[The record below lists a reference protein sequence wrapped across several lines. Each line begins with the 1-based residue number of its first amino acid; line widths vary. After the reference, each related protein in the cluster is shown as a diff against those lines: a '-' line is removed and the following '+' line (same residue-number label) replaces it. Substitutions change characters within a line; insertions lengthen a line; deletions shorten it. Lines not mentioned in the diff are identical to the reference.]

1 MMHGPPAPQPHEDKA
16 ARYKARLGVW
26 MFLLYGIVYAGFV
39 VINTV
44 DPSMMAEVVFGQ
56 TLAVV
61 YGFGLIIFALLLA
74 LVYNNL
80 CYREER
86 RQGEIN
92 DSDQEL

>member
-1 MMHGPPAPQPHEDKA
+1 MLHGPPAPQGHEDRA
-16 ARYKARLGVW
+16 AGYKARLGLW
-26 MFLLYGIVYAGFV
+26 MFLLYGVVYAGFV

-44 DPSMMAEVVFGQ
+44 DPKLMAALVAGQ

-61 YGFGLIIFALLLA
+61 YGFGLIVFALLLA

-86 RQGEIN
+86 RLGEIRP
-92 DSDQEL
+92 SDEEL